1 MSSLTGFAVNVDV
14 DSLDLYYGIHGLNQ
28 APGEA
33 AWELGVPRFLDLF
46 SHLGL
51 RATFFVVAKDL
62 EREIPL
68 RVAREVVAAG
78 HELASHSYSHPYD
91 LIQQSDAQI
100 EAQIAKSEEIIGAVR
115 GTQLVGFRA
124 PGYNTNERVAQILVR
139 RGYRYDSSL
148 FPCPPYYLTRAAILG
163 AMSLIGKQSAS
174 IVGDLGAAFSNPLPH
189 LQEVGD
195 GTLLQF
201 PISVA
206 PGFRF
211 PIIGTALTLL
221 GRTGI
226 RLLIPALRR
235 MPFINLEF
243 HALDLLDSDDPI
255 HLSLIRRQ
263 RDLRTRVKNKREIFS
278 KVLKV
283 CNEQNNNDT
292 LEGFSADRG

>member
-1 MSSLTGFAVNVDV
+1 MSTFTGFAVNVDV
-14 DSLDLYYGIHGLNQ
+14 DSLGLYYGIHGLNQ
-28 APGEA
+28 VPGEA

-68 RVAREVVAAG
+68 RVAQEVVAAG

-91 LIQQSDAQI
+91 LIQQSDAEI
-100 EAQIAKSEEIIGAVR
+100 EAQIAKSEEIIGGVR
-115 GTQLVGFRA
+115 GTRLVGFRA
-124 PGYNTNERVAQILVR
+124 PGYNTNESVAQILVR

-174 IVGDLGAAFSNPLPH
+174 IVGDVGAAFSNPLPH
-189 LQEVGD
+189 IQEVGD
-195 GTLLQF
+195 GALLEF
-201 PISVA
+201 PISVV
-206 PGFRF
+206 PGIRF

-221 GRTGI
+221 GQTGI

-243 HALDLLDSDDPI
+243 HALDLLDNDDPI
-255 HLSLIRRQ
+255 HPSLIRRQ
-263 RDLRTRVKNKREIFS
+263 RDLRTRVETKREIFS
-278 KVLKV
+278 RVLKV